1 MDNLTRS
8 FAVYQRL
15 HGDYTAVWSSLVHE
29 DTAVAE
35 LDRAIRDRIKRKQS
49 ANGERAAELQALIED
64 QSRPAAARRAY
75 QMEFDELAT
84 PVTATA
90 AELAALRAEL
100 DEFSTSVSEASKLR
114 GAVSDALRELKATL
128 EATKPTAAEDPQ
140 LARQWVTGAEEG
152 YNDLAK
158 IGNGV

>member
-1 MDNLTRS
+1 MDSLTKS
-8 FAVYQRL
+8 FAVYERL
-15 HGDYTAVWSSLVHE
+15 NGDFRAAWSSVRYQQK
-29 DTAVAE
+29 AVGE

-49 ANGERAAELQALIED
+49 ANGERAAELLTLIED

-75 QMEFDELAT
+75 QMELDELAT

-100 DEFSTSVSEASKLR
+100 DEFSASVSEASKLR

-158 IGNGV
+158 KGV

>member
-1 MDNLTRS
+1 MDDLARAYGVYARLSADFRATWSTVIYQNK
-8 FAVYQRL
+8 AVR
-15 HGDYTAVWSSLVHE
+15 
-29 DTAVAE
+29 E

-158 IGNGV
+158 KGV